1 MSISL
6 CAATGAGRICMALRN
21 DREILSHRG
30 LDVVPFFQQL
40 ARGDRLGFH
49 TEQLSGLPIIARRR
63 LGRRGRRIHSIF
75 DERDSFEFVGS
86 QKGTLLAS
94 TSRPLSRWRVGRRA
108 AVQHIP
114 TYVLAKPIDGC
125 VTPNPL
131 RHRNSRT
138 DRTRV
143 TFSFRRKGERAD
155 RRILAGPTMW
165 QNERFVRQA
174 APLLER
180 FNL

>member
-1 MSISL
+1 
-6 CAATGAGRICMALRN
+6 MAVLPQTHY
-21 DREILSHRG
+21 DIEIQG
-30 LDVVPFFQQL
+30 
-40 ARGDRLGFH
+40 
-49 TEQLSGLPIIARRR
+49 
-63 LGRRGRRIHSIF
+63 
-75 DERDSFEFVGS
+75 
-86 QKGTLLAS
+86 
-94 TSRPLSRWRVGRRA
+94 
-108 AVQHIP
+108 
-114 TYVLAKPIDGC
+114 
-125 VTPNPL
+125 
-131 RHRNSRT
+131 T

>member
-1 MSISL
+1 
-6 CAATGAGRICMALRN
+6 
-21 DREILSHRG
+21 
-30 LDVVPFFQQL
+30 
-40 ARGDRLGFH
+40 
-49 TEQLSGLPIIARRR
+49 
-63 LGRRGRRIHSIF
+63 
-75 DERDSFEFVGS
+75 
-86 QKGTLLAS
+86 
-94 TSRPLSRWRVGRRA
+94 LSRWRVGRRA

-165 QNERFVRQA
+165 QNERFVFVKLHLCWSASTSNRQFKA
-174 APLLER
+174 HTVPHLY
-180 FNL
+180 

>member
-1 MSISL
+1 
-6 CAATGAGRICMALRN
+6 MALRN
-21 DREILSHRG
+21 HREILSHRG

-63 LGRRGRRIHSIF
+63 LGRRGRRIRSIF

-86 QKGTLLAS
+86 QKGTLLPS
-94 TSRPLSRWRVGRRA
+94 TSRPLSRWCVGDARQSSYTNVCVSQTNRWLPQTHYDIEIQEPIALVRPLVSA
-108 AVQHIP
+108 AKENV
-114 TYVLAKPIDGC
+114 PIAES
-125 VTPNPL
+125 L
-131 RHRNSRT
+131 QALQWR
-138 DRTRV
+138 
-143 TFSFRRKGERAD
+143 
-155 RRILAGPTMW
+155 
-165 QNERFVRQA
+165 QNERLVRQA